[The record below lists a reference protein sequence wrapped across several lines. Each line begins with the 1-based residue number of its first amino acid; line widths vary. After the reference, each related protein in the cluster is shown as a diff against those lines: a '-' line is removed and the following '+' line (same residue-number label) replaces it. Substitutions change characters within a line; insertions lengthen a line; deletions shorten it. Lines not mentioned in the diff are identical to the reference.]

1 MMRKFTDFLRKN
13 GEAGSDKFCRASILV
28 YFCER
33 NHMQCMILAHKC
45 SGIGCDFALKQTAMD
60 TKTIKELEK
69 DTDGLMT
76 YEYIANNIGVIDE
89 ELDWLTDNLIRV
101 DGNGQFLVSAARYLN
116 AVDKERFAGTIDRM
130 VSAAIDRDR
139 ERAYIGHLL
148 QSLYGD
154 DYLERAE
161 ELRLS
166 DNNFRRIY
174 KRLYPK
180 GI

>member
-1 MMRKFTDFLRKN
+1 M
-13 GEAGSDKFCRASILV
+13 EVS
-28 YFCER
+28 
-33 NHMQCMILAHKC
+33 
-45 SGIGCDFALKQTAMD
+45 
-60 TKTIKELEK
+60 TIKELEK
-69 DTDGLMT
+69 DVDGLLT
-76 YEYIANNIGVIDE
+76 YEYIANNIGMIDE
-89 ELDWLTDNLIRV
+89 DIDWLADNLIKV
-101 DGNGQFLVSAARYLN
+101 DGSGQFLVSAARYLN
-116 AVDKERFAGTIDRM
+116 AVDKQHFSATIDKM

-139 ERAYIGHLL
+139 ERAYIGYLL

>member
-1 MMRKFTDFLRKN
+1 M
-13 GEAGSDKFCRASILV
+13 E
-28 YFCER
+28 
-33 NHMQCMILAHKC
+33 
-45 SGIGCDFALKQTAMD
+45 
-60 TKTIKELEK
+60 TKTKKELEK

-76 YEYIANNIGVIDE
+76 YEYIANNIAVIDE
-89 ELDWLTDNLIRV
+89 DIDWLTDNLIRV

-116 AVDKERFAGTIDRM
+116 AVDKAHFSATIDKM

-154 DYLERAE
+154 DYMERAE
-161 ELRLS
+161 ELRLT

-174 KRLYPK
+174 KRLYSK

>member
-1 MMRKFTDFLRKN
+1 M
-13 GEAGSDKFCRASILV
+13 EVS
-28 YFCER
+28 
-33 NHMQCMILAHKC
+33 
-45 SGIGCDFALKQTAMD
+45 
-60 TKTIKELEK
+60 TIKELEK
-69 DTDGLMT
+69 DVDGLLT
-76 YEYIANNIGVIDE
+76 YEYIANNIGMIDE
-89 ELDWLTDNLIRV
+89 DIDWLTDNLIKV
-101 DGNGQFLVSAARYLN
+101 DGSGQFLVSAARYLN
-116 AVDKERFAGTIDRM
+116 AVDKEHFSATIDKM

-139 ERAYIGHLL
+139 ERAYIGYLL

>member
-1 MMRKFTDFLRKN
+1 M
-13 GEAGSDKFCRASILV
+13 EP
-28 YFCER
+28 
-33 NHMQCMILAHKC
+33 
-45 SGIGCDFALKQTAMD
+45 
-60 TKTIKELEK
+60 KTIKELEK
-69 DTDGLMT
+69 DPDGLIT
-76 YEYIANNIGVIDE
+76 YEYIANNIWVIDND
-89 ELDWLTDNLIRV
+89 LDWLTDNLIKV

-116 AVDKERFAGTIDRM
+116 AVDKERFAGAIDRM
-130 VSAAIDRDR
+130 VGAAIDKDR
-139 ERAYIGHLL
+139 ERAYIGSLL

-161 ELRLS
+161 ELRVS